1 MEGHM
6 ADNLNPTVGET
17 SFSARSNTQVRT
29 PRLMMRGINKSF
41 GAVRALTDVD
51 FEVYAG
57 EVVGLVGDN
66 GAGKSTL
73 IKTISGVGPAD
84 SGEIYVEGQP
94 VKITSPQVAT
104 RLGIET
110 VYQDLALCDNLD
122 VVSNLFLGHEELTP
136 LRNLAEVSME
146 QRTLQVLRT
155 LDVKIPS
162 VRSLVA
168 SLSGGQR
175 QSIAVAKSILRNAKV
190 VLLDEPTAALGVAQT
205 RQVLNLIRRLRE
217 QGLAVV
223 VISHNL
229 ADVFEVV
236 DRVIVI
242 RLGRRAGTF
251 DIKTSTPEQVI
262 ASITGAEFGGQ
273 AKTNGNTEVA
283 PVDSSVAAMTG
294 EGFSDLMK
302 ANANA
307 EPDVTQSGD
316 ESDTL
321 RKPHANGDEGGSI

>member
-1 MEGHM
+1 M
-6 ADNLNPTVGET
+6 ADNFTSPVAEMQQPYTGE
-17 SFSARSNTQVRT
+17 
-29 PRLMMRGINKSF
+29 PRLRVKGFNKSF

-73 IKTISGVGPAD
+73 IKAISGVGPPD
-84 SGEIYVEGQP
+84 SGEIFLEGQP
-94 VKITSPQVAT
+94 VKITGPQVST
-104 RLGIET
+104 HLGIET

-122 VVSNLFLGHEELTP
+122 VVANLFLGREERSPIRSLS
-136 LRNLAEVSME
+136 EIHME

-162 VRSLVA
+162 VRTPVM

-175 QSIAVAKSILRNAKV
+175 QSIAVAKSLLRNARV

-205 RQVLNLIRRLRE
+205 RQVLHMIRRLRD

-236 DRVIVI
+236 DRVIVL
-242 RLGRRAGTF
+242 RLGKRVATF
-251 DIKTSTPEQVI
+251 DVKSTTPERVVS
-262 ASITGAEFGGQ
+262 AITGAEFG
-273 AKTNGNTEVA
+273 ALMEANGNDTA
-283 PVDSSVAAMTG
+283 G
-294 EGFSDLMK
+294 G
-302 ANANA
+302 A
-307 EPDVTQSGD
+307 E
-316 ESDTL
+316 
-321 RKPHANGDEGGSI
+321 

>member
-1 MEGHM
+1 MNEYVPPSTDAM
-6 ADNLNPTVGET
+6 ALPGGGQTSAGE
-17 SFSARSNTQVRT
+17 
-29 PRLMMRGINKSF
+29 PRLRLNGISKSF
-41 GAVRALTDVD
+41 GAVRALTNVD
-51 FEVYAG
+51 FEVYAN

-73 IKTISGVGPAD
+73 IKVISGVGPAD
-84 SGEIYVEGQP
+84 SGEVFMDGQP
-94 VKITSPQVAT
+94 VRISSPQVSS

-122 VVSNLFLGHEELTP
+122 VVANLFLGREEKSF
-136 LRNLAEVSME
+136 LRSLDEIDMERQGLA
-146 QRTLQVLRT
+146 VLRT

-162 VRSLVA
+162 VRTNVA

-175 QSIAVAKSILRNAKV
+175 QSIAVAKSILRRAKV

-236 DRVIVI
+236 DRVIVL
-242 RLGRRAGTF
+242 RLGRRVGTF
-251 DIKTSTPEQVI
+251 TIKNTTPEQVV
-262 ASITGAEFGGQ
+262 ASITGAEFGELL
-273 AKTNGNTEVA
+273 KTDETASNG
-283 PVDSSVAAMTG
+283 SF
-294 EGFSDLMK
+294 EGS
-302 ANANA
+302 A
-307 EPDVTQSGD
+307 S
-316 ESDTL
+316 
-321 RKPHANGDEGGSI
+321 

>member
-1 MEGHM
+1 M
-6 ADNLNPTVGET
+6 ADSITPSAGDMMSPVPEQPARGE
-17 SFSARSNTQVRT
+17 
-29 PRLMMRGINKSF
+29 PRLLMRGINKSF

-73 IKTISGVGPAD
+73 IKTIAGVGPAD
-84 SGEIYVEGQP
+84 SGEIFVEGQP
-94 VKITSPQVAT
+94 VKLTSPQVAT

-122 VVSNLFLGHEELTP
+122 VVANLFLGREEHTP
-136 LRNLAEVSME
+136 ALSLRENDME
-146 QRTLQVLRT
+146 LRGLGVLRT
-155 LDVKIPS
+155 LEVKIPS

-175 QSIAVAKSILRNAKV
+175 QSIAVAKAILRNARV

-205 RQVLNLIRRLRE
+205 RQVLNLILRLRD

-236 DRVIVI
+236 DRVIVL
-242 RLGRRAGTF
+242 RLGRRVATF
-251 DIKTSTPEQVI
+251 DIKSTTPERVV
-262 ASITGAEFGGQ
+262 AAITGAEFGELRS
-273 AKTNGNTEVA
+273 ATTDNNGM
-283 PVDSSVAAMTG
+283 S
-294 EGFSDLMK
+294 EGVRD
-302 ANANA
+302 N
-307 EPDVTQSGD
+307 E
-316 ESDTL
+316 
-321 RKPHANGDEGGSI
+321 

>member
-1 MEGHM
+1 M
-6 ADNLNPTVGET
+6 ADSITPSVGDMSSPVPEQPQT
-17 SFSARSNTQVRT
+17 GE
-29 PRLMMRGINKSF
+29 PRLRMRGINKTF

-73 IKTISGVGPAD
+73 IKTIAGVGPAD
-84 SGEIYVEGQP
+84 SGGIFVEGQP

-122 VVSNLFLGHEELTP
+122 VVANLFLGREEHTP
-136 LRNLAEVSME
+136 ARSLRENDME
-146 QRTLQVLRT
+146 LRGLGVLRT

-175 QSIAVAKSILRNAKV
+175 QAIAVAIAILRNARV

-205 RQVLNLIRRLRE
+205 RQVLNLILRLRD

-236 DRVIVI
+236 DRVIVL
-242 RLGRRAGTF
+242 RLGRKVASF
-251 DIKTSTPEQVI
+251 NIKATTAEQIV
-262 ASITGAEFGGQ
+262 AAITGAEFGAILQ
-273 AKTNGNTEVA
+273 ETNG
-283 PVDSSVAAMTG
+283 PS
-294 EGFSDLMK
+294 EG
-302 ANANA
+302 
-307 EPDVTQSGD
+307 
-316 ESDTL
+316 
-321 RKPHANGDEGGSI
+321 I